1 MFAGVTSGYQ
11 ATDTDSGVR
20 VEAVTTTL
28 YRPAEARDRM
38 LDSYAATLQA
48 AGFTVARAG
57 GRLTVTAD

>member
-48 AGFTVARAG
+48 AGFTVARDG